1 MCNKIEEMVTDIHLY
16 TDCSGQFKY
25 GVSGLLVEYTGLKGQ
40 ETSWGYSKSIDEINE
55 DIKSEGQASISVGEM
70 YAILLGLSKL
80 GDTNGVK
87 VSVYTDNLH
96 CFNLLNGVCKP
107 KRENLKK
114 MIEMIDYLK
123 TIHNIEIMWIKAHVG
138 TWGSE
143 IVDDL
148 AKRARFGSKY
158 NPNYGC

>member
-1 MCNKIEEMVTDIHLY
+1 MVTDIHLY
-16 TDCSGQFKY
+16 TDCSGQFKHY
-25 GVSGLLVEYTGLKGQ
+25 GISGLLVEYTGLKSV
-40 ETSWGYSKSIDEINE
+40 ETTWGHNQSIYEINE
-55 DIKSEGQASISVGEM
+55 DIKSTGSGSISVGEM
-70 YAILLGLSKL
+70 YAILAGLSRL

-96 CFNLLNGVCKP
+96 CFNLLNGVSKP
-107 KRENLKK
+107 KQENLKK

-158 NPNYGC
+158 NPNYVS